1 VKRKPPPKLEGLGRH
16 QIDLL
21 ETYER
26 LLADRGVGLGVIA
39 EGDRERLWD
48 RHIMDSLRGAPC
60 ISAGAT
66 VADLGAGAGL
76 PGIPIA
82 IARPDLTIH
91 LIEARSRRVA
101 FLELAVERLSL
112 SNARVVGVRIE
123 DAAIRVDGCLARAL
137 ADPERAWRLASGVL
151 SSEGG
156 FLLYWA
162 GRSWDVTAH
171 RGLAAMRLSIQV
183 CSQPSQVWPGSV
195 VKMARTVLDPEPG
208 TR

>member
-1 VKRKPPPKLEGLGRH
+1 VKRKPPPRLEGLGRDR
-16 QIDLL
+16 IELL
-21 ETYER
+21 EDYQR
-26 LLADRGVGLGVIA
+26 LLADRGVSLGAIA
-39 EGDRERLWD
+39 ENDRERLWH
-48 RHIMDSLRGAPC
+48 RHILDSLRGDPC
-60 ISAGAT
+60 IPMGAA

-76 PGIPIA
+76 PGIPLA
-82 IARPDLTIH
+82 IARPDLTVH

-112 SNARVVGVRIE
+112 SNAQVVAARIE

-137 ADPERAWRLASGVL
+137 AHPGRAWQLASRML
-151 SSEGG
+151 SSEHG

-162 GRSWDVTAH
+162 GRSWDVAAD
-171 RGLAAMRLSIQV
+171 RGLSAMKLSIQV
-183 CSQPSQVWPGSV
+183 CSPPSRVWPGSV